1 MGYKICRRNNQKNI
15 KIKWN
20 TDSRFNWFEDVQFLK
35 LVEKSGCVQLD
46 VGLESFSNKIL
57 KSIKKAY
64 NRDYVMNQIN
74 NLNKTNIRL
83 GLNMMIG
90 NKYEDTESIEQTCN
104 TIQDINKKNI
114 NLLGVQYLRPLPGTE
129 IYKELLEENKIK
141 KYNYKNFFTSRYEP
155 IFLPDKLSYS
165 EIIKGKA
172 SIENSF

>member
-1 MGYKICRRNNQKNI
+1 
-15 KIKWN
+15 
-20 TDSRFNWFEDVQFLK
+20 
-35 LVEKSGCVQLD
+35 
-46 VGLESFSNKIL
+46 
-57 KSIKKAY
+57 
-64 NRDYVMNQIN
+64 MNQIN

-104 TIQDINKKNI
+104 TIQNINKNI

-141 KYNYKNFFTSRYEP
+141 KYNYKNFLHLDTNQF
-155 IFLPDKLSYS
+155 FLPDKLSYS